1 MPRCSIFKNGVTIG
15 PTGAVRPCCAWNA
28 ASSGVSITDDW
39 ESLHSKYY
47 VESLRGWLPEC
58 IECKQDEESNGKSY
72 RMYMN
77 NVLADSIG
85 TEQWDLKINNTCNLT
100 CVSCDS
106 YSSSSWAVKTGNRK
120 ANTGWHKDIEQ
131 IYPQLHFAKI
141 LKFTGGEPF
150 MIPQVK
156 KIIQRL
162 IDEDVSSTRILQ
174 HSHQLNKLTLNHIMI
189 KKI

>member
-1 MPRCSIFKNGVTIG
+1 MPKCLAFKHAVTIG
-15 PTGAVRPCCAWNA
+15 VTGEVRPCCAWNA

-106 YSSSSWAVKTGNRK
+106 YSSSSWAVKLVSAKQTLVG
-120 ANTGWHKDIEQ
+120 T
-131 IYPQLHFAKI
+131 KI
-141 LKFTGGEPF
+141 LSRYTHNY
-150 MIPQVK
+150 
-156 KIIQRL
+156 
-162 IDEDVSSTRILQ
+162 ILQ
-174 HSHQLNKLTLNHIMI
+174 RFLNLQVVNHL
-189 KKI
+189 